1 MNEWLDG
8 WMKKKYYLMIAKR
21 RVAAHMP
28 PRVVL
33 ELIVKSIFI
42 WSLGKRGRHLIF
54 TWEGN
59 EKVEAVYMDSLLQ
72 KLAMK
77 KKRKFGGVGGWLRDS
92 NKC

>member
-8 WMKKKYYLMIAKR
+8 WMKKKYYFMIAKR

-42 WSLGKRGRHLIF
+42 
-54 TWEGN
+54 
-59 EKVEAVYMDSLLQ
+59 
-72 KLAMK
+72 
-77 KKRKFGGVGGWLRDS
+77 
-92 NKC
+92 